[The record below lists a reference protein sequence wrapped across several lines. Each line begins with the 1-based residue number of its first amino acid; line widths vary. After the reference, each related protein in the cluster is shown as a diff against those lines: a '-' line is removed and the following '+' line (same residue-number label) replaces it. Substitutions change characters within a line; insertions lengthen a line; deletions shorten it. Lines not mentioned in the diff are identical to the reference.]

1 MFVQLFETHPD
12 VQDNFADF
20 RGQTIESLKG
30 SIGKWRKTFC
40 GFQFQMRPRISK
52 SGRVR
57 RMVRNPLLKK
67 IGFPSLLPSSRQSN
81 IDIAECAWCAG
92 CA

>member
-30 SIGKWRKTFC
+30 SIGEWCKKFAVFDSCTSSIVKLKMALWLELTKT
-40 GFQFQMRPRISK
+40 
-52 SGRVR
+52 GRDKEDVKR
-57 RMVRNPLLKK
+57 
-67 IGFPSLLPSSRQSN
+67 G
-81 IDIAECAWCAG
+81 EE
-92 CA
+92 